1 MKTLPCRLYTYYIV
15 ILLHLLTA
23 TLRADNRP
31 GHISGHI
38 SAIPQLHQS
47 HISNLQQDGNGF
59 IWFATWNG
67 LIRYDGHTT
76 HSFKP
81 IQCSEGTIDS
91 NRIYNIKIS
100 TTGDIWCVSSDNRLF
115 LFSPDSFTFTNL
127 SSAIPQFDGRKVN
140 TLTPLKNGYTW
151 VTMRDGTCA
160 RLNDTVPLSDI
171 RCYISPDCLV
181 NGASSVTAISLA
193 ENGDEWVLTD
203 SGALNYTS
211 GRIYPGRY
219 RYVESLYKTTYLI
232 AYDGLVMRP
241 ADSRRYP
248 TPLPAESTVSYVR
261 TDAHR
266 IVMASDRGIASVDT
280 RDSATLR
287 YTSSPSTYLFK
298 DSRHRLWGFGPQPG
312 VTIIPDP
319 ATPRSSLI
327 TPATGSDK
335 TPVKNPQLIFETAS
349 GDILLRPTG
358 GVLSFYDETSGTLDD
373 VTFSTT
379 PSGCYDRDAIKKYIA
394 DRTDNLWILHSEGSD
409 IINFDRRTFTHT
421 TNRSLTETRAL
432 ATDSH
437 GRLWTSD
444 RSGLLS
450 CGVFSHRLP
459 SPAYTISESP
469 DGQIWVG
476 TKGDGV
482 YVLAPT
488 SDQAVSYN
496 VTHLSR
502 HTLSENRR
510 IHSDSIYAIAFDNDL
525 IWLGSYGSGLARG
538 KAAEGGWQFDKVAGQ
553 PDGMKIRRILPY
565 GKGHLL
571 IATADGLVTTDA
583 PVSERPSFFVNK
595 FRNEPWGLKGN
606 DIMGLAECYGRYY
619 ACVFGSGLS
628 RIDSDS
634 LLTADIRFT
643 TFDLPA
649 TAEAGQISTA
659 VSTGNEIWIAAGST
673 LTRFSPAD
681 GHMHTV
687 SCDSPSDRITFS
699 EATPAL
705 SDNGDIVLGT
715 TDGVITFTPTLPSP
729 TASSLPPVVTG
740 IQYQNDKRVIPL
752 NNPASLVITPDR
764 RSFTLLLSAMDYD
777 GVRTARL
784 RYRMEGLDVGW
795 TYLHGPQPTA
805 TYNNIPPGE
814 YVLNIQRENPDGS
827 PSDTGS
833 RVSVSVTP
841 TFTETIWFRL
851 TIVFMLVAL
860 LLGLT
865 AAIIYF
871 KRMRNALQR
880 KYSLLMTVNS
890 VSERLYRKTAAAE
903 KPAVPTP
910 REDNTLFIEA
920 SLGFL
925 NDNIDNVDLMVEDF
939 ARHLG
944 MSRTAYYNRMKEA
957 AGVSPVDF
965 IRQMRIKR
973 ALKLLEEGKHTI
985 AEVAYMTGFAD
996 PKYFSRCFKAEMSMT
1011 PTQYIAAFKAKK

>member
-1 MKTLPCRLYTYYIV
+1 MYCIV

-31 GHISGHI
+31 SHISGHI

-59 IWFATWNG
+59 LWFATWNG

-76 HSFKP
+76 HCFKP

-115 LFSPDSFTFTNL
+115 FFSPDSFTFTNL
-127 SSAIPQFDGRKVN
+127 SSAISQLDGRKVK

-171 RCYISPDCLV
+171 RYYLSPDNLV
-181 NGASSVTAISLA
+181 DGARTITAISLA

-203 SGALNYTS
+203 SGAFNYTS
-211 GRIYPGRY
+211 GIIFPGRY

-232 AYDGLVMRP
+232 ASDGSVVRP
-241 ADSRRYP
+241 ADGHRYS
-248 TPLPAESTVSYVR
+248 TPLPPGATVSYVR
-261 TDAHR
+261 TDGHR

-280 RDSATLR
+280 RDGATLR
-287 YTSSPSTYLFK
+287 YTLSPSTYIFK

-312 VTIIPDP
+312 VTMIPDP
-319 ATPRSSLI
+319 ATSRSSLI
-327 TPATGSDK
+327 APATDSDK
-335 TPVKNPQLIFETAS
+335 SPVKNPQLIFETAG

-358 GVLSFYDETSGTLDD
+358 GVLSFYDETAGTLDD
-373 VTFSTT
+373 VTFSTI
-379 PSGCYDRDAIKKYIA
+379 PSGCYDREAIKKYIA
-394 DRTDNLWILHSEGSD
+394 DRTGNLWVLHAEGSD
-409 IINFDRRTFTHT
+409 LINFDRRTFTHSP
-421 TNRSLTETRAL
+421 NSSRTETRAL

-450 CGVFSHRLP
+450 CGVFSLRLP

-482 YVLAPT
+482 YVLDPT
-488 SDQAVSYN
+488 SAQAIRYN

-502 HTLSENRR
+502 HATAESRR
-510 IHSDSIYAIAFDNDL
+510 IHSDSIYAIAFDNGL
-525 IWLGSYGSGLARG
+525 IWLGSYGGGLARG
-538 KAAEGGWQFDKVAGQ
+538 KATDGGWQFDKVHSQ
-553 PDGMKIRRILPY
+553 PDGMKIRSILPDR
-565 GKGHLL
+565 KGHLL

-583 PVSERPSFFVNK
+583 PVSTRPSFFVNK
-595 FRNEPWGLKGN
+595 FRNDEWGLKGN
-606 DIMGLAECYGRYY
+606 DIMGLTECDGRYY

-634 LLTADIRFT
+634 LLTADMRFT
-643 TFDLPA
+643 TFELPPA
-649 TAEAGQISTA
+649 AEAGQISTA
-659 VSTGNEIWIAAGST
+659 ITVGREIWIAAGST

-681 GHMHTV
+681 GGMHTV
-687 SCDSPSDRITFS
+687 SCDTPSDHISFS
-699 EATPAL
+699 EATPTL

-729 TASSLPPVVTG
+729 SSSSLSPVVTG
-740 IQYQNDKRVIPL
+740 IQYQNDKRIIPL
-752 NNPASLVITPDR
+752 NNPASLVISPDR

-777 GVRTARL
+777 GVRPASM
-784 RYRMEGLDVGW
+784 RYRMEGLDAGW
-795 TYLHGPQPTA
+795 TYPHGPQPTA
-805 TYNNIPPGE
+805 TYSNIPPGE
-814 YVLNIQRENPDGS
+814 YELVIERENPDGS
-827 PSDTGS
+827 GSDTG
-833 RVSVSVTP
+833 RRISVSVTP
-841 TFTETIWFRL
+841 TFTETVWFRL
-851 TIVFMLVAL
+851 TIVFLLAIL

-890 VSERLYRKTAAAE
+890 VSERLYRKTDADK
-903 KPAVPTP
+903 KPTASTP
-910 REDNTLFIEA
+910 RDDNSLFIEA

-944 MSRTAYYNRMKEA
+944 MSRTTYYNRMKEA

-1011 PTQYIAAFKAKK
+1011 PTQYIAASIRKRVM

>member
-1 MKTLPCRLYTYYIV
+1 MKNLPCHLSTYYIV

-23 TLRADNRP
+23 PLRADNRP

-38 SAIPQLHQS
+38 YASPQLHQS

-59 IWFATWNG
+59 LWFATWNG

-127 SSAIPQFDGRKVN
+127 SSAIPQLDRRKVK

-160 RLNDTVPLSDI
+160 RLNDTVPLSGV
-171 RCYISPDCLV
+171 RCYLSPDSLV
-181 NGASSVTAISLA
+181 GGASSVTAISLA

-203 SGALNYTS
+203 RGALNYTS
-211 GRIYPGRY
+211 GCIIQGKY
-219 RYVESLYKTTYLI
+219 RNVESLYKTTYLI
-232 AYDGLVMRP
+232 ASDGSVIRP
-241 ADSRRYP
+241 ANGHRYP

-261 TDAHR
+261 TDGHR
-266 IVMASDRGIASVDT
+266 IIMASDRGIASVDT
-280 RDSATLR
+280 RDGTPLR

-298 DSRHRLWGFGPQPG
+298 DSRHRLWGFGPQQG
-312 VTIIPDP
+312 VSMIADLDS
-319 ATPRSSLI
+319 ARSSLI
-327 TPATGSDK
+327 PPATRSDK
-335 TPVKNPQLIFETAS
+335 SPLKNPQLIFETAG

-358 GVLSFYDETSGTLDD
+358 GVLSSYVETSGTLED
-373 VTFSTT
+373 VALSTV
-379 PSGCYDRDAIKKYIA
+379 PSGCYDREAIKKYIV
-394 DRTDNLWILHSEGSD
+394 DHTGNLWVLHADGTD
-409 IINFDRRTFTHT
+409 LINFDRRTFIHT
-421 TNRSLTETRAL
+421 ANNTCTETRAL

-450 CGVFSHRLP
+450 CGVFSLCLP

-482 YVLAPT
+482 YVLTPT
-488 SDQAVSYN
+488 SAQAGSYT

-502 HTLSENRR
+502 HASSERQR
-510 IHSDSIYAIAFDNDL
+510 VHSDSIYAIAFDNGR
-525 IWLGSYGSGLARG
+525 IWLGSYGEGLAQG
-538 KAAEGGWQFDKVAGQ
+538 KATENGWRFDKVANQ
-553 PDGMKIRRILPY
+553 PEGMKIRSILPD

-583 PVSERPSFFVNK
+583 PGSERPSFFINK

-606 DIMGLAECYGRYY
+606 DIMSLAECDGRYY

-673 LTRFSPAD
+673 LTRFSPAN
-681 GHMHTV
+681 GNMHTV
-687 SCDSPSDRITFS
+687 TCNTPSDHISFS
-699 EATPAL
+699 EATPAI
-705 SDNGDIVLGT
+705 SAKGDIVLGT
-715 TDGVITFTPTLPSP
+715 TDGIITFTPAPQP
-729 TASSLPPVVTG
+729 ASRRMLSPVVTG
-740 IQYQNDKRVIPL
+740 IQYQNDRRILPL
-752 NNPASLVITPDR
+752 NNPAALVIDPDR

-777 GVRTARL
+777 ENQPTRM
-784 RYRMEGLDVGW
+784 RYRMEGLDAGW
-795 TYLHGPQPTA
+795 TYPHGPHPTA

-814 YVLNIQRENPDGS
+814 YVLVIERENPDGS
-827 PSDTGS
+827 LSDPV
-833 RVSVSVTP
+833 RRISVSVTP
-841 TFTETIWFRL
+841 TFTETVWFRL
-851 TIVFMLVAL
+851 TIVIMLAAL

-871 KRMRNALQR
+871 KQMRNALQR
-880 KYSLLMTVNS
+880 KYSLLMTVNA
-890 VSERLYRKTAAAE
+890 VSERLYRNTAADK
-903 KPAVPTP
+903 KPVAPTP

-996 PKYFSRCFKAEMSMT
+996 PKYFSRCFKTEMSMT
-1011 PTQYIAAFKAKK
+1011 PTQYIAASKAKK